1 VGQENRI
8 SASAFPNR
16 LAHLPN
22 RIASSFAA
30 VADIRINPFL
40 EFDFNYTSNK

>member
-1 VGQENRI
+1 MQFVKDGL
-8 SASAFPNR
+8 SASAFPYR

-30 VADIRINPFL
+30 TFPAFL
-40 EFDFNYTSNK
+40 EVSAKSGQNPID